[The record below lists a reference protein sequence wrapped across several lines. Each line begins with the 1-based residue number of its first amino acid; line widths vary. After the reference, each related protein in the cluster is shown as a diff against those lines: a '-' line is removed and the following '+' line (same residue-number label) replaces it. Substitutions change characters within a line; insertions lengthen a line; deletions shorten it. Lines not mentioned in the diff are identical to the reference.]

1 MGAPLENLVRNEIV
15 SFVTKNPANRLPDS
29 DMPYMDEPLVGY
41 SSSADSIYADYK
53 QIIGQFHL
61 LPAELLPEAVSVI
74 SWVLPINLA
83 VRMSN
88 RQASE
93 WPSREWALTRTHGE
107 AVNGALRR
115 HLVVWLEGK
124 GHKALAP
131 QYSPLWQEF
140 GDSPVGIA
148 STWSER
154 HAAYAAGLGTFSL
167 SDGFI
172 TPRGIA
178 HRCGSVITSLHLA
191 PTGRT
196 AVDHRQN
203 CLYHRNGSCGACIG
217 RCPVGALSKEGHDK
231 KRCREFVY
239 QTVPEKLAGEY
250 GVPQLGCGLC
260 QTKVPCEAMIPPDR
274 PAEQQ

>member
-1 MGAPLENLVRNEIV
+1 MENIVRNEII
-15 SFVTKNPANRLPDS
+15 SFVTTNPANRLPDIEN
-29 DMPYMDEPLVGY
+29 PYFDEPLVGY
-41 SSSADSIYADYK
+41 TSAADSIFSDYK

-115 HLVVWLEGK
+115 HLVAWLEGK

-131 QYSPLWQEF
+131 QYSSLWQEF

-148 STWSER
+148 SAWSER

-172 TPRGIA
+172 SSRGIA
-178 HRCGSVITSLHLA
+178 HRCGSVITSLHVA

-196 AVDHRQN
+196 AIDYRQN

-239 QTVPEKLAGEY
+239 QTVPQKLSAEY

-274 PAEQQ
+274 PAE